1 MSEQSDF
8 TPTRIFDPEQAR
20 AMGQAFELA
29 LGQIKGPDL
38 DGSDNDLKRELIAH
52 CIMELADRGETDRKN
67 NGRPRVF
74 AAQALKRRAGLR

>member
-8 TPTRIFDPEQAR
+8 TPARIFDPEQAR

-29 LGQIKGPDL
+29 LGQIKRADL

-52 CIMELADRGETDRKN
+52 CIMELADRGETNAKKMADR
-67 NGRPRVF
+67 VSSL
-74 AAQALKRRAGLR
+74 LKL